1 MATKGI
7 FSSAAPGSYLLDS
20 REALAQ
26 RLLAAGM
33 DTSPIQHWTQGLA
46 RLAQALVGKQNLNA
60 IDSEQNAANEAFTKG
75 MSSKQ
80 WINPDFN
87 QPIVRDQ
94 TSGEMVPTP
103 QEGGIPGAI
112 SALQGVNN
120 VYARDMAGKLQ
131 TAKASADYEQ
141 QQAFEQNRNKYGYDA
156 LIKAQEGQQNMEKQ
170 KLVGQQGQD
179 LAMVKNRLDT
189 NLKKM
194 ELAIQFGNKKAE
206 LELGNQIRQDQLVL
220 ENELDTNKELAVQGR
235 KAVDAQNLA
244 GLQYGLNSQLVDQR
258 GQNTIQNTRVQGDE
272 TRKTADVN
280 NAARLNQLKAK
291 IALGTASAIEIE
303 EAKQLGRVD
312 LAGMN
317 NASRQAIAG
326 MNIGGRLDV
335 AKLNNEGANYR
346 TDATNSTR
354 IDLANLNNNAA
365 YQRASASD
373 KARMDRMVT
382 SIRMGEDVQS
392 NLKRLQSTLDSG
404 LIEKRGE
411 VQGQLNS
418 QNNAASMQ
426 RTQAQLA
433 SQERVAKQKGE
444 GSFEML
450 KYRMEQ
456 TAASARELESLRA
469 QNRVTEK
476 GILDPL
482 QKARLT
488 KLEAEN
494 TLAAKSRE
502 NYAVSLDK
510 LIRDGEALL
519 KDPGRTGATGKDFF
533 RSMIPGSKEK
543 DFAQR
548 FDSFMSKNFIPAVRQ
563 LVGLG
568 SLSNAEGQRLLS
580 ATTSL
585 DLQMSEPGFENDMKL
600 LLGDIRA
607 ARERAG
613 RGVTVDPNAPDAL
626 PGATGGAAA
635 PAAPSEGSSLDDQIR
650 ALEEELAR
658 GASK

>member
-1 MATKGI
+1 ML
-7 FSSAAPGSYLLDS
+7 FRS
-20 REALAQ
+20 
-26 RLLAAGM
+26 
-33 DTSPIQHWTQGLA
+33 
-46 RLAQALVGKQNLNA
+46 
-60 IDSEQNAANEAFTKG
+60 QNAANEAFTKG

-326 MNIGGRLDV
+326 MNIEIG
-335 AKLNNEGANYR
+335 
-346 TDATNSTR
+346 
-354 IDLANLNNNAA
+354 
-365 YQRASASD
+365 RASC
-373 KARMDRMVT
+373 R
-382 SIRMGEDVQS
+382 
-392 NLKRLQSTLDSG
+392 
-404 LIEKRGE
+404 
-411 VQGQLNS
+411 
-418 QNNAASMQ
+418 
-426 RTQAQLA
+426 
-433 SQERVAKQKGE
+433 ERV
-444 GSFEML
+444 
-450 KYRMEQ
+450 
-456 TAASARELESLRA
+456 
-469 QNRVTEK
+469 
-476 GILDPL
+476 
-482 QKARLT
+482 
-488 KLEAEN
+488 
-494 TLAAKSRE
+494 
-502 NYAVSLDK
+502 
-510 LIRDGEALL
+510 
-519 KDPGRTGATGKDFF
+519 
-533 RSMIPGSKEK
+533 
-543 DFAQR
+543 
-548 FDSFMSKNFIPAVRQ
+548 
-563 LVGLG
+563 
-568 SLSNAEGQRLLS
+568 
-580 ATTSL
+580 
-585 DLQMSEPGFENDMKL
+585 
-600 LLGDIRA
+600 
-607 ARERAG
+607 
-613 RGVTVDPNAPDAL
+613 
-626 PGATGGAAA
+626 
-635 PAAPSEGSSLDDQIR
+635 
-650 ALEEELAR
+650 
-658 GASK
+658 

>member
-112 SALQGVNN
+112 SALRGVNN

-156 LIKAQEGQQNMEKQ
+156 LIKAQEGRQNMEKQ

-189 NLKKM
+189 NKDLS
-194 ELAIQFGNKKAE
+194 
-206 LELGNQIRQDQLVL
+206 
-220 ENELDTNKELAVQGR
+220 VQGR

-335 AKLNNEGANYR
+335 AELNNEGANYR

-469 QNRVTEK
+469 QNRITEK

-494 TLAAKSRE
+494 TLAVRSRE

-510 LIRDGEALL
+510 LIRDGDALL
-519 KDPGRTGATGKDFF
+519 KDPGRSGAVGKDFL
-533 RSMIPGSKEK
+533 RSLIPGSKEK

-548 FDSFMSKNFIPAVRQ
+548 FDSFMSKNFIPAVQQ

-568 SLSNAEGQRLLS
+568 ALSNAEGQRLLS

-613 RGVTVDPNAPDAL
+613 RGITVDPNAPDTL
-626 PGATGGAAA
+626 PSAMGGAAA
-635 PAAPSEGSSLDDQIR
+635 PAAPSEGPSLDDQIR
-650 ALEEELAR
+650 MLEEELA
-658 GASK
+658 GGGQ